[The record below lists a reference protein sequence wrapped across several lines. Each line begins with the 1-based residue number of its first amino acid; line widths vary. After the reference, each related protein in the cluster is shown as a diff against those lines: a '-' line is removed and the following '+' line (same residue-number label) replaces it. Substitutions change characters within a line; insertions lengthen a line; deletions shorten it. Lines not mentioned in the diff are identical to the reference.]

1 MVYESLLSGV
11 NCSHTNDNY
20 LLQRYS
26 VRITVATTCFLSMI
40 GATLVMLSFICFKT
54 MRSPTRLILFNI
66 AIMDFLVAFSNF
78 FGDVGNFESYYINTT
93 ALHSACLKDGVYPS
107 EDMLQTP
114 PSYINSMCISQAFLA
129 MYSTLSSVLWT
140 SGLAVYLYFSISHSG
155 TRKGLFSLAISFI
168 ISYVMPLGICLWAL
182 LTHKLGYSPYN
193 AASWCAL
200 IIYNPDT
207 NTVDKYVAIFG
218 YNLWIY
224 LTIVLTV
231 VIYIGLRL
239 YLADQEKK
247 TSQFVTQKKF
257 WDSVHNM
264 DYKFMLIPVFFI
276 LLRIWSCISDIMMF
290 ADVDMDDI
298 PSGVTLTLLIL
309 SGIGDSGQGLI
320 NGLLFVVLTKTVRQH
335 MLNAFTCRWRKISFT
350 FRNSQV
356 QSAESPR
363 AFSDERTPFWSSY
376 EEINYS

>member
-11 NCSHTNDNY
+11 NCSDTNDHY

-26 VRITVATTCFLSMI
+26 VRITVAITCFLSMI
-40 GATLVMLSFICFKT
+40 GATLVMVSFICFKT

-78 FGDVGNFESYYINTT
+78 FGDVGNFERYYINTT

-140 SGLAVYLYFSISHSG
+140 SGLAVYLYLSISHSG
-155 TRKGLFSLAISFI
+155 TRKGLISLAISFI
-168 ISYVMPLGICLWAL
+168 ISYIMPLGICLWAL
-182 LTHKLGYSPYN
+182 LTQKLGYSPYN
-193 AASWCAL
+193 AASWCTL
-200 IIYNPDT
+200 IIYNPST

-224 LTIVLTV
+224 LTIILTV

-239 YLADQEKK
+239 YLADQVRVY
-247 TSQFVTQKKF
+247 SL
-257 WDSVHNM
+257 S
-264 DYKFMLIPVFFI
+264 LILI
-276 LLRIWSCISDIMMF
+276 IY
-290 ADVDMDDI
+290 
-298 PSGVTLTLLIL
+298 TLLMHHL
-309 SGIGDSGQGLI
+309 L
-320 NGLLFVVLTKTVRQH
+320 LLFSLSLSHIYTH
-335 MLNAFTCRWRKISFT
+335 
-350 FRNSQV
+350 
-356 QSAESPR
+356 
-363 AFSDERTPFWSSY
+363 TPFYSFLCSKG
-376 EEINYS
+376 EKDFTVCDSKEILGLCP